1 MITYYSSDDAPSIG
15 YKTWL
20 KTFILMR
27 SCYVTVNFVKC
38 SILQLLAHSDI
49 RPLDHGF
56 ISGYSVLTTLLNITV
71 HMQQ

>member
-1 MITYYSSDDAPSIG
+1 MMHPQQS

-27 SCYVTVNFVKC
+27 SCYVIVNFVKC

-49 RPLDHGF
+49 RPLAHSF
-56 ISGYSVLTTLLNITV
+56 ISGYSVLTTLLNITA
-71 HMQQ
+71 HTQQ